1 METKR
6 EQNFRKSREKGNAL
20 IYVLIA
26 IALFAALGFTLS
38 RQTQNA
44 NTSDLDDA
52 KAELFANQLIST
64 AAQMKSAVDQMMIT
78 GSKIDDLDFSL
89 SGQAS
94 FDTPPHIHKVFHP
107 EGGGILRDALP
118 RDVKQEVS
126 GLPESGWYMGAFNN
140 VEWTPTA
147 QTDVLLTAHEIS
159 QAVCGKI
166 NEKITGSTDIPVVSG
181 NLNAYLV
188 DGSIFSGTNSDLD
201 ATVCPD
207 CENYQ
212 SLCVSNNSGT
222 AFSFYT
228 VIAQR

>member
-1 METKR
+1 MKTKR
-6 EQNFRKSREKGNAL
+6 EHTDRKQWEKGNAL

-64 AAQMKSAVDQMMIT
+64 TAQMKSAIDQMMIT
-78 GSKIDDLDFSL
+78 GSTIDDLDFSL
-89 SGQAS
+89 PGQAS
-94 FDTPPHIHKVFHP
+94 YDTPPNIHKAFHP
-107 EGGGILRDALP
+107 EGGGILRDSLP
-118 RDVKQEVS
+118 RDVKMEIS

-140 VEWTPTA
+140 VEWTPGN
-147 QTDVLLTAHEIS
+147 QTDVILTAHEIVR
-159 QAVCGKI
+159 AVCGKI
-166 NEKITGSTDIPVVSG
+166 NEKITGTTDIPVVSG

-188 DGSIFSGTNSDLD
+188 DGSVFSGTNSDLD
-201 ATVCPD
+201 TTVCPD